1 MNWIRSDTQS
11 QVLLFMCASVQNYE
25 GPSKL
30 NKYPQ
35 ILTEG
40 KEKYVILFGQFHKLS
55 CLGATSVCAG
65 DAGSTEIAMQC

>member
-1 MNWIRSDTQS
+1 MNWIRWDTQS

-25 GPSKL
+25 GPSKHP

-55 CLGATSVCAG
+55 CLGAASVVCW
-65 DAGSTEIAMQC
+65 